1 MVRIDPKK
9 QFSKKLAR
17 WTAIFWFLFLTW
29 LSILL
34 LLVPESGMVAFYFA
48 CLATFVM
55 IVMTFC
61 YTSNSKREK
70 ELFAALDSLSLELQ
84 IGNSKIVKKPTDT
97 DTENEPD
104 TEGTDADEVGEEG
117 DNG

>member
-17 WTAIFWFLFLTW
+17 WTAAFWFLFLTW
-29 LSILL
+29 LSVLL

-48 CLATFVM
+48 CLATVVM

-61 YTSNSKREK
+61 YTHNSVVEK
-70 ELFAALDSLSLELQ
+70 MAFFALDRANIELKLGGSRIS
-84 IGNSKIVKKPTDT
+84 IGEKNDG
-97 DTENEPD
+97 